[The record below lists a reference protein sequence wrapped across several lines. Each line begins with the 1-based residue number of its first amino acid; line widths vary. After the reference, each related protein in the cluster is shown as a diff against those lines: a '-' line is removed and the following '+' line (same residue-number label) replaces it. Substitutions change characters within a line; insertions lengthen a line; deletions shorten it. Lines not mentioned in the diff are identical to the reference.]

1 LPREAPFLQERRSAV
16 SVEVISYL
24 GIGSNLGDPVQNCR
38 EALREISSLKN
49 TRVLRRSSLYRTQPV
64 GNASQ
69 EWFVNGVLEV
79 RTAFTASH
87 LLKALQWVEQA
98 LGRVRTEK
106 WGPRTIDIDILLFG
120 QEIVE
125 TGDLVIP
132 HPEMHKRR
140 FVLVPINEI
149 APYVIHP
156 RYGVSMKGLLD
167 RLADDLAVE
176 RIEADW

>member
-1 LPREAPFLQERRSAV
+1 MSVVQQQAV
-16 SVEVISYL
+16 IGYL

-38 EALREISSLKN
+38 DALRGISSLEGVK
-49 TRVLRRSSLYRTQPV
+49 VLGRSSLYRTQPV
-64 GNASQ
+64 GNVGQ
-69 EWFVNGVLEV
+69 DWFVNGVLEV
-79 RTAFTASH
+79 RTAFAAPQ
-87 LLKALQWVEQA
+87 LFKELQGVEQA

-106 WGPRTIDIDILLFG
+106 WGPRAIDIDILLHG

-167 RLADDLAVE
+167 RLEDDLAVE

>member
-1 LPREAPFLQERRSAV
+1 VRVKFPFLREGEMNV
-16 SVEVISYL
+16 PVIAYL
-24 GIGSNLGDPVQNCR
+24 GIGSNLGDPIENCR
-38 EALREISSLKN
+38 MALREIASLKN
-49 TRVLRRSSLYRTQPV
+49 AQALRRSSLYRTEPV
-64 GNASQ
+64 GNKRQ
-69 EWFVNGVLEV
+69 DWFVNGVLEV
-79 RTAFTASH
+79 RTTFTAQQ
-87 LLKALQWVEQA
+87 LLKALQWVEQT

-106 WGPRTIDIDILLFG
+106 WGPRMIDIDILLFG
-120 QEIVE
+120 QEIVDA
-125 TGDLVIP
+125 GDLAIP

-167 RLADDLAVE
+167 RLEDDPVVE

>member
-1 LPREAPFLQERRSAV
+1 V
-16 SVEVISYL
+16 SVAVISYL
-24 GIGSNLGDPVQNCR
+24 GIGSNLGDPIENCR
-38 EALREISSLKN
+38 RALREIASLKN
-49 TRVLRRSSLYRTQPV
+49 TQVLRRSSLYRTQPV

-69 EWFVNGVLEV
+69 DWFVNGVLEI
-79 RTAFTASH
+79 RTAFTASQ
-87 LLKALQWVEQA
+87 LLEALQWVEQA

-120 QEIVE
+120 REIVE